1 MLSLP
6 LTVKPD
12 QSYPNRM
19 YLFSLCLRGRS
30 FGTVPMDHS
39 ARRQL
44 RQDLQLATEEDYS
57 IVLTRAEKLHSGIY
71 TFLKGDPRESV
82 ARVQANLEWL

>member
-1 MLSLP
+1 
-6 LTVKPD
+6 
-12 QSYPNRM
+12 M

-71 TFLKGDPRESV
+71 TFLEGDPRESV

>member
-1 MLSLP
+1 
-6 LTVKPD
+6 
-12 QSYPNRM
+12 
-19 YLFSLCLRGRS
+19 
-30 FGTVPMDHS
+30 MDHA

-82 ARVQANLEWL
+82 ARVQANFESL